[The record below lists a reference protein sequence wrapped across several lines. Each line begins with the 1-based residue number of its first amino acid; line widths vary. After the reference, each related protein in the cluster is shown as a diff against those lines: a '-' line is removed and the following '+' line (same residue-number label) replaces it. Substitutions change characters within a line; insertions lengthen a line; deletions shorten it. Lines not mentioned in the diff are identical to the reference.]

1 VSSLRTLA
9 APRSACVDTR
19 RPPSRWLLLFALAGV
34 ACADDEGAA
43 AGDASSDVTLDV
55 EVRADAVVST
65 DATAP
70 DASVS
75 TDATAP
81 DASVSTDATAPDAS
95 VSPDA
100 TAPDASVS
108 PDATAPDAS
117 VSPDATAPDASVS
130 PDAVVRPDAALVDRA
145 VVDATTPPDTG
156 CAGSAPVVSVTAPAR
171 DAMIETCTE
180 SGARVY
186 YDFRA
191 TVTATGAVRQVTAQW
206 RTPDGAI
213 APPPP
218 PPLTAAPYVWRRQ
231 VGGMMVDVPPLA
243 ILGGALRGTWHFD
256 VTATDACGRSTTV
269 AQPFSLIFTTRRCP
283 NP

>member
-1 VSSLRTLA
+1 MSSLRTLA

-55 EVRADAVVST
+55 EVRTDAV
-65 DATAP
+65 
-70 DASVS
+70 
-75 TDATAP
+75 
-81 DASVSTDATAPDAS
+81 
-95 VSPDA
+95 
-100 TAPDASVS
+100 VS

-231 VGGMMVDVPPLA
+231 VGGMMVDMPPLA

>member
-1 VSSLRTLA
+1 MSSLRTLA

-55 EVRADAVVST
+55 EVRTDAV
-65 DATAP
+65 
-70 DASVS
+70 
-75 TDATAP
+75 
-81 DASVSTDATAPDAS
+81 
-95 VSPDA
+95 
-100 TAPDASVS
+100 VS